1 MIFMSAEKCNALH
14 LLRSLACVLCL
25 LSYFSWNILVDESEE
40 TSINTCILIFLIL
53 SLIDIFIFKF
63 MNLLHLD
70 KSKFLCGSSIK
81 KCG

>member
-1 MIFMSAEKCNALH
+1 MIFMSAEKCNDLH

-25 LSYFSWNILVDESEE
+25 LSYFSLNILVDESEE
-40 TSINTCILIFLIL
+40 TSINTCILMFLII
-53 SLIDIFIFKF
+53 SIIDIFIFKF